1 MSIQIR
7 EIPCRSGTLGV
18 ITLNSPATLNALS
31 PNLLRAFQARLD
43 AWAGDDDVCL
53 VLVTA
58 NGDRAFCAGADLR
71 ELYGALG
78 DDSGIDP
85 VKELF
90 APEYRVD
97 YTLHTYPK
105 PVITLAHGITMGGGM
120 GLLQASRY
128 RLITPDTMMAIPE
141 ATIGL
146 FPDAGAS
153 WFLNRLPGSIGLFMG
168 LTGARINASDATR
181 VGMADLVI
189 ERRQQ
194 DELISRITDQYWT
207 GEIAADDNRLF
218 RLLNQI
224 EEASQSNLP
233 DSELA
238 RYEQD
243 IARLCRRDELPRVV
257 DRLLQSPPGND
268 WWNACIDRLRNACPV
283 SLWLLERQLSHGLQM
298 SLRDIFRMELV
309 MVAHCVVL
317 PDLREGIRARM
328 IDRDQAPDWTHSS
341 LTAVPEDTI
350 ERHFEAPWPDQE
362 DPLGDLS

>member
-1 MSIQIR
+1 MSIQTG

-18 ITLNSPATLNALS
+18 ITLNSPDTLNALS
-31 PNLLRAFQARLD
+31 PELIRSLQTQLD
-43 AWAGDDDVCL
+43 VWAGDDNVCL

-58 NGDRAFCAGADLR
+58 NGDRAFCAGANLR

-78 DDSGIDP
+78 ENSGVDP
-85 VKELF
+85 VNELF

-97 YTLHTYPK
+97 YTLHTFPK
-105 PVITLAHGITMGGGM
+105 PVITLAHGITLGGGM

-128 RLITPDTMMAIPE
+128 RLITPDTVMAMPE
-141 ATIGL
+141 AAIGL

-168 LTGARINASDATR
+168 LTGARLNASDAMR
-181 VGMADLVI
+181 VGLADLVI

-194 DELISRITDQYWT
+194 DELINRITDQYWT

-218 RLLNQI
+218 RLLDQT
-224 EEASQSNLP
+224 EEAAPSHLP

-243 IARLCRRDELPRVV
+243 IARLCRRDELPRVL

-283 SLWLLERQLSHGLQM
+283 SLLLLERQLSHGLQM
-298 SLRDIFRMELV
+298 SLKDIFRMELA
-309 MVAHCVVL
+309 MAARCVTL

-328 IDRDQAPDWTHSS
+328 IDRDHSPSWTYRSV
-341 LTAVPEDTI
+341 ADIPEDAI
-350 ERHFEAPWPDQE
+350 ERHFEAPWPEQE